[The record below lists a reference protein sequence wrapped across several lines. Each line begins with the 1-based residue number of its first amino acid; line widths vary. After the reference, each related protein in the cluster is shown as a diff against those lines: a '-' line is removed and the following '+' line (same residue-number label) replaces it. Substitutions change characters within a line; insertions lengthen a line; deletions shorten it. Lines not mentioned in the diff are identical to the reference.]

1 MNAIIETK
9 LTIISWK
16 KNLTMISF
24 DHIKFQ
30 LKINWQEIK
39 TDPKH
44 IDKSCIRVYL
54 LEDFNI
60 YFAWILDSD
69 SNHEMETIMISI
81 FEKEKSTNLQNLI
94 LNILLQNYCKERKM
108 RHNSWT
114 D

>member
-44 IDKSCIRVYL
+44 IDRSCIRVYL
-54 LEDFNI
+54 LQDFNI

-69 SNHEMETIMISI
+69 SNHEMENNDKHIWKRKIHQPTK
-81 FEKEKSTNLQNLI
+81 FNLEYSSSK
-94 LNILLQNYCKERKM
+94 LLQGKKNEA
-108 RHNSWT
+108 
-114 D
+114 